1 MLLLRLLVCGPWPE
15 QSGLRGRAVFIRND
29 FPGHLPEGNVGEKSR
44 CGGRKA
50 IGRKLSCLFSLRRA
64 VGGQDM
70 HMHALAGGK
79 SLFYIRQKRAGYS
92 KL

>member
-15 QSGLRGRAVFIRND
+15 QWGLRGRAVHIRND
-29 FPGHLPEGNVGEKSR
+29 FPGHLPEGNRGEKWR

-50 IGRKLSCLFSLRRA
+50 IGRKWSFLFRLRRA
-64 VGGQDM
+64 MGGQDM
-70 HMHALAGGK
+70 HMHALTGGK
-79 SLFYIRQKRAGYS
+79 SLFYIRQERARYS